1 MKNMTISGEMPKRN
15 VIGRLVEVNKKT
27 IVEVISAL
35 FILLFLYTAINKTFD
50 IHPTVT
56 AINKSLLISSSE
68 LVAWL
73 VVIAEYIT
81 ALLLFLPA
89 TRKAGLY
96 SSLGLMTIFTGY
108 IIYMK
113 AFVEK
118 LPCSCGGVISKMTWN
133 QHMLFNII
141 SILLAI
147 VALLLLRNLK
157 PFRNS

>member
-1 MKNMTISGEMPKRN
+1 MKDMTLSGEMPKRN
-15 VIGRLVEVNKKT
+15 VIGRLIEVNKKT

-35 FILLFLYTAINKTFD
+35 FILSFLYTAINKTFD
-50 IHPTVT
+50 IHPTVN

-96 SSLGLMTIFTGY
+96 SSLGLMTIF
-108 IIYMK
+108 
-113 AFVEK
+113 
-118 LPCSCGGVISKMTWN
+118 
-133 QHMLFNII
+133 
-141 SILLAI
+141 
-147 VALLLLRNLK
+147 
-157 PFRNS
+157 